1 MEHAEPPLIFQ
12 AAVERL
18 LSLAFQNGAGQWEG
32 HDYCVTAVAEREGLD
47 EHGLVVDFRELE
59 AALNAALDA
68 MRGRALGELG
78 LDGPM
83 DAAKKI
89 AEALAPT
96 IRPPARL
103 AEVSLQD
110 GAGRRITLRLD

>member
-1 MEHAEPPLIFQ
+1 MEHAESPFIFQ
-12 AAVERL
+12 AAVEKQ

-59 AALNAALDA
+59 AALNTVLDA
-68 MRGRALGELG
+68 MRGCALGELG

-89 AEALAPT
+89 ANALSTT
-96 IRPPARL
+96 IAPPARL

-110 GAGRRITLRLD
+110 GVGRRITLRL